1 MTTESITEST
11 TESVCPV
18 CLARVPALRVREGE
32 DAYLVKKCKEH
43 GESRTIIWRGP
54 PQFESWC
61 ISPPPAKP
69 ARIQTAGGQGCP
81 HDCGLCPEHAQGTCC
96 VLLEVTAKC
105 DRSCPVCYASAERRP
120 VPDPPLD
127 EIEQWFRLL
136 LEDAGMC
143 NIQLSGGEPTLRDD
157 LPTIISLGQSLGF
170 SFFQL
175 NTNGLRLAT
184 EPGYA
189 AVLAEAGL
197 STVFMQFDGLDDEVY
212 RRLRGV
218 PLLEIKEQAIA
229 ECAKAG
235 LGVVLVPTLVPGVN
249 TGQVG
254 ALVRYAIAG
263 LPHVRGVHFQPVSYF
278 GRYPSPP
285 RDEDRYTLPELLRDI
300 ETQTDG
306 LISLNGLYPTES
318 RHLLC
323 SFHGD
328 FLLLADGGVQ
338 ALAGREKPASCCCKK
353 QASPAVTRSQQWVAR
368 RWSLDDPERSNHT
381 NRSEG
386 DCSES
391 SRSDGVRSDS
401 DPNSLDA
408 FLDYVRTHRFTLS
421 AMAFQDA
428 WTLDLE
434 RLRNCCLHVLAPG
447 RHPRLVPFCSYNLT
461 NSAGRALHRRV
472 ST

>member
-1 MTTESITEST
+1 MTAESTTTST

-18 CLARVPALRVREGE
+18 CLARIPAFRVREGE
-32 DAYLVKKCKEH
+32 NAYLLKRCEEH

-61 ISPPPAKP
+61 SAPPPAKP
-69 ARIQTAGGQGCP
+69 ARVQTAAGQGCP
-81 HDCGLCPEHAQGTCC
+81 DDCGLCPEHAQGTCC
-96 VLLEVTAKC
+96 VLLEVTARC
-105 DRSCPVCYASAERRP
+105 DCDCPVCYASAERRP
-120 VPDPPLD
+120 ASDPPLD
-127 EIEQWFRLL
+127 EIERWFQLL
-136 LEDAGMC
+136 LEDAGTC

-157 LPTIISLGQSLGF
+157 LPAIISLGRSMGF

-175 NTNGLRLAT
+175 NTNGLRLAA
-184 EPGYA
+184 EPGY
-189 AVLAEAGL
+189 VTTLAEAGL
-197 STVFMQFDGLDDEVY
+197 STVFLQFDGLDDEVY
-212 RRLRGV
+212 RNLREV
-218 PLLEIKEQAIA
+218 PLLEIKERAIA

-254 ALVRYAIAG
+254 ALIHYAIAG

-285 RDEDRYTLPELLRDI
+285 RNVDRYTLPELLRDI

-306 LISLNGLYPTES
+306 LISAGAFSPTPS

-338 ALAGREKPASCCCKK
+338 ALTDREKPASCCCTK
-353 QASPAVTRSQQWVAR
+353 QASPAVARSQQWVAR
-368 RWSLDDPERSNHT
+368 RWSLDDPARSNRG
-381 NRSEG
+381 NLSKSARSEG
-386 DCSES
+386 DLSDNA
-391 SRSDGVRSDS
+391 RSGS
-401 DPNSLDA
+401 DPDSLDA

-461 NSAGRALHRRV
+461 SSAGRALHRRV